1 MAVPIAGPTVR
12 PDDEGESPTEPV
24 VGARPVAC
32 LAECRPRRASASS
45 SGNSRGPFEGRGRP
59 ESQRGQEDESSDGW
73 WSSRVASIAKLEK
86 PFPLRDELMTARE
99 RSKMVKRSAQ
109 GLLLVCEDNDRG
121 LSVDGRAYS
130 QLLDPIGD
138 RLAEQGVT
146 VWSSA
151 ATPKTRLLGDT
162 AHNSPLGFSQSEK
175 KHLKISAVERRGFV
189 AGFRSGNRVWV
200 ERIKRSN
207 VGAVMGIQPPE
218 LLCEAGR
225 QLGVKVFDLQHGHIS
240 LPDAYYSRFSRGGN
254 VQKSKSAPDAVL
266 CWDEPA
272 CEFVS
277 NRLDADAIIVGHPS
291 FALAVPGSAT
301 SGHDA
306 CLAAFRAAFP
316 GLERVVVV
324 LDFYPSNG
332 IATETDHSHYL
343 ELIAQVAL
351 SHRDTAF
358 ILRPHPVQLRSFWHS
373 TFLLY
378 KKLFARS
385 GNIFFHGSAEGHPPL
400 AMLLKIS
407 DGVVSTGGAGL
418 IESSFLGV
426 PTAVLRVESTQ
437 IEALYQEQYR
447 GHLAYI
453 RNINLFNDW
462 IAKLERRWKVGDS
475 QIFEDHAR
483 RMNDFLDSLHLLC
496 AESGHAST

>member
-1 MAVPIAGPTVR
+1 
-12 PDDEGESPTEPV
+12 
-24 VGARPVAC
+24 
-32 LAECRPRRASASS
+32 
-45 SGNSRGPFEGRGRP
+45 
-59 ESQRGQEDESSDGW
+59 
-73 WSSRVASIAKLEK
+73 
-86 PFPLRDELMTARE
+86 
-99 RSKMVKRSAQ
+99 MVKRSAQ

-146 VWSSA
+146 VRSSA

-175 KHLKISAVERRGFV
+175 RRLKISAVERRGFV
-189 AGFRSGNRVWV
+189 ARFRSGNKVWV

-207 VGAVMGIQPPE
+207 VGAVIGIQPRA

-240 LPDAYYSRFSRGGN
+240 LPDAYYSRFSHGGN
-254 VQKSKSAPDAVL
+254 GQKFKSAPDAVL

-291 FALAVPGSAT
+291 FALAVPSSAT
-301 SGHDA
+301 SLHDA
-306 CLAAFRAAFP
+306 GLAAFRAASP
-316 GLERVVVV
+316 GLERVIVV
-324 LDFYPSNG
+324 LDFYPVTG
-332 IATETDHSHYL
+332 IVSEADHRHYL
-343 ELIAQVAL
+343 ESLVGL
-351 SHRDTAF
+351 SLNHRDTAF
-358 ILRPHPVQLRSFWHS
+358 VLRPHPVQLRSYWQS
-373 TFLLY
+373 TRLLY
-378 KKLFARS
+378 RRIFARC
-385 GNIFFHGSAEGHPPL
+385 GNVFFHDSEGHPPL
-400 AMLLKIS
+400 AMLLKIA

-426 PTAVLRVESTQ
+426 PTAILRAEARE

-447 GHLAYI
+447 GHLAFIKNFYD
-453 RNINLFNDW
+453 FNDW
-462 IAKLERRWKVGDS
+462 IHKLEVRRKIGDS
-475 QIFEDHAR
+475 WVFEEHTR
-483 RMNDFLDSLHLLC
+483 RMKNFLNSLHWFGS
-496 AESGHAST
+496 ESGRASI